1 MAMPD
6 ARTPDVRAR
15 IAWHRTVKRKPSLS
29 GGLLRGKRRKLK
41 DPKSDKHRTNKKVA
55 FFRYGY
61 YEPSFRYFVEHILNA
76 QFVALPEPTVRTDEV
91 GIQNSNDYV
100 CTPFKHMIG
109 DYVEALELGADV
121 IVQVAGPC
129 RLGYYGELQASILR
143 DMGYTFEM
151 LNFSQTS
158 LDHKELD
165 WVKMCMKTVNPH
177 LSIPAGVAKL
187 PALINLTTKLDQV
200 RDFYMANGGFEV
212 NKGSYARIWKNFL
225 DAASTVRDDQ
235 EVNEIYRQAMEAFRA
250 VELDKPVNPLRIGI
264 VGEMYTALDGHS
276 NLHLDEKLMAMGV
289 EVHRMLNLTNRF
301 IHYNEPNLRASVQE
315 YWTYDAGPT
324 STLTLAAAKK
334 YAQEG
339 FDGIIHVKSAG
350 CTPEI
355 DCVPA
360 LQRLSEDYQL
370 PILYLTYDS
379 QTSDTGLDTR
389 LEAFYDMLAMKK
401 ARELK

>member
-1 MAMPD
+1 MPD

>member
-1 MAMPD
+1 
-6 ARTPDVRAR
+6 
-15 IAWHRTVKRKPSLS
+15 
-29 GGLLRGKRRKLK
+29 
-41 DPKSDKHRTNKKVA
+41 
-55 FFRYGY
+55 
-61 YEPSFRYFVEHILNA
+61 
-76 QFVALPEPTVRTDEV
+76 
-91 GIQNSNDYV
+91 
-100 CTPFKHMIG
+100 
-109 DYVEALELGADV
+109 
-121 IVQVAGPC
+121 
-129 RLGYYGELQASILR
+129 
-143 DMGYTFEM
+143 
-151 LNFSQTS
+151 
-158 LDHKELD
+158 
-165 WVKMCMKTVNPH
+165 
-177 LSIPAGVAKL
+177 
-187 PALINLTTKLDQV
+187 
-200 RDFYMANGGFEV
+200 
-212 NKGSYARIWKNFL
+212 
-225 DAASTVRDDQ
+225 
-235 EVNEIYRQAMEAFRA
+235 
-250 VELDKPVNPLRIGI
+250 
-264 VGEMYTALDGHS
+264 MYTALDGHS